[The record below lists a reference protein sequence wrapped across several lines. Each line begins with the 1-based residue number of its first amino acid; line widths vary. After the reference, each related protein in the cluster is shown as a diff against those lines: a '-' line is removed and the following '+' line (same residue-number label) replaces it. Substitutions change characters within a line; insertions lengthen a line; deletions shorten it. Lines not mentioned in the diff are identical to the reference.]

1 MTFRTTF
8 ATPVLL
14 AAIVVLVA
22 LIGAFTTPQVNYT
35 AVNAL
40 VMVVTVIG
48 IYVFVGNSGI
58 FSFGHVGL
66 MAVGGYA
73 AAVLSLPGPKKELIL
88 PDAPAFI
95 HSITLQPEVAILVG
109 GLVTAVVALLFAIPL
124 GRLSGM
130 TAALGTLSL
139 LFIVYSVASNWSQLT
154 NGGAGLGGIPFAT
167 DRVTAALFA
176 IGAIA
181 LAWIYQRSPWGLR
194 LRASREDE
202 TAARASGVHV
212 GLERAIAF
220 VISGFVVGVGGGLL
234 AHQLGTITPDSF
246 YLALTFLT
254 LAMLVVGGITT
265 LSGAVIGTVVIATVS
280 ELLTEVESAFTA
292 PGLREVGI
300 ALIMLGVLL
309 LRPRGI
315 TGGREIGER
324 LLRRRT
330 AAIARSEPSSE
341 SPETNQR
348 ED

>member
-1 MTFRTTF
+1 MQLRTTI
-8 ATPVLL
+8 ATPALL
-14 AAIVVLVA
+14 AALVVIVAV
-22 LIGAFTTPQVNYT
+22 IGAFTTPQINYT

-88 PDAPAFI
+88 PDAPAFL
-95 HSITLQPEVAILVG
+95 HSITLQPELAILVG
-109 GLVTAVVALLFAIPL
+109 GVVTALVALLFAIPL
-124 GRLSGM
+124 SRLAGM

-139 LFIVYSVASNWSQLT
+139 LFIIYSVASNWSQLT
-154 NGGAGLGGIPFAT
+154 NGGAGLGGVPFAT
-167 DRVTAALFA
+167 NRVVAVAFA
-176 IGAIA
+176 IGAIL
-181 LAWIYQRSPWGLR
+181 LAWGYQRTPSGLR

-202 TAARASGVHV
+202 VAARASGVHV
-212 GLERAIAF
+212 GFERAVAF
-220 VISGFVVGVGGGLL
+220 VISGFVVGIGGGLL
-234 AHQLGTITPDSF
+234 AHQLGTITPDSY

-265 LSGAVIGTVVIATVS
+265 LSGAVIGTIVIATVS

-300 ALIMLGVLL
+300 ALIMLAVLL

-330 AAIARSEPSSE
+330 AVIAHSESSSG

>member
-1 MTFRTTF
+1 MKLRSML
-8 ATPVLL
+8 ATPALLSVL
-14 AAIVVLVA
+14 VVLVA
-22 LIGAFTTPQVNYT
+22 LIGAFSTPQINYT

-48 IYVFVGNSGI
+48 VYVFVGNSGI

-66 MAVGGYA
+66 MAVGGYIS
-73 AAVLSLPGPKKELIL
+73 AVLSMPEAKKALIL
-88 PDAPAFI
+88 PDVPGFLANV
-95 HSITLQPEVAILVG
+95 TLQPEVAILVG
-109 GLVTAVVALLFAIPL
+109 GVATALVALLFALPL
-124 GRLSGM
+124 TRLSGM
-130 TAALGTLSL
+130 TAALGTMSL
-139 LFIVYSVASNWSQLT
+139 LFILYSVASNWSELT

-167 DRVTAALFA
+167 NRVTAVCFA
-176 IGAIA
+176 IGAIV
-181 LAWIYQRSPWGLR
+181 LAWVYQRSPYGLR

-220 VISGFVVGVGGGLL
+220 VVSGFIVGVGGGLL

-254 LAMLVVGGITT
+254 LAMLVVGGMTT
-265 LSGAVIGTVVIATVS
+265 LSGAVIGTVVIAAVS
-280 ELLTEVESAFTA
+280 EGLTEVEAVFAA

-300 ALIMLGVLL
+300 ALIMLTVLL

-324 LLRRRT
+324 LFARR
-330 AAIARSEPSSE
+330 AAIETSEPSSE
-341 SPETNQR
+341 SLESNKR